1 MRTAPLLLL
10 ASLISA
16 GEAKVPG
23 PEAHH
28 PMVAGLVMA
37 GLDAYHYA
45 PHPLDDELSACWHG
59 RYLDRLDP
67 DHSVFLAAD
76 VAEFGKWRT
85 RLDDLQRGM
94 APDLD
99 PAWVMFERYQERQ
112 GERVAWM
119 RANIGSPVDFTVQE
133 GIARDPTELP
143 RPVDVTEQHE
153 RWRKQIKH
161 QRLQLVLDGED
172 DATIE
177 ERLTSRL
184 DRLQASLDEVESAD
198 VLESWLSALT
208 GCLDPHTDYFR
219 PASADDFQIATSGT
233 LEGIGAA
240 LVRDGDYVRITEI
253 IAGGPADRSGELV
266 REDRIVGVAQGEDA
280 FTDVIGMRLDKV
292 VQLIRG
298 PKGTTVRLEILP
310 AGVPG
315 SGERR
320 IIRLVRD
327 RIDLESVEPT
337 GTVHELGEGAEARRL
352 LVLDVPAFAA
362 DPQGRGRPSTS
373 EAVRTLIEDNA
384 GVDGVLIDLRENG
397 GGYLDEAIKMAGLF
411 IDRGPVVQVREAN
424 GRIKVYDDED
434 RGLAWDGPIVVLT
447 SPITASASEIL
458 AGALQ
463 DYGAGVVVGSGTT
476 YGKGSVQS
484 VVPLDALLAQVS
496 GTVPS
501 KPMAGMMKVT
511 GAVYYRV
518 DGRSPQATGVPADI
532 VLPSPLEGRVQR
544 EREAPNALP
553 PDTIRKARYTPRANL
568 SKVVPWLRDRSTARV
583 QDDPRI
589 DAIQTYLT
597 WLAAEDAKD
606 ELSLNK
612 AEREAGRAAAQ
623 AQADAL
629 DAALGI
635 PPRDESEGE
644 GEGEGEGEQPEP
656 VDPVLEEALKIL
668 EDLASLSTP

>member
-1 MRTAPLLLL
+1 
-10 ASLISA
+10 
-16 GEAKVPG
+16 
-23 PEAHH
+23 
-28 PMVAGLVMA
+28 MVAGLVMA

-45 PHPLDDELSACWHG
+45 PQPLDDELSACWHG

-76 VAEFGKWRT
+76 IAEFGKWRT
-85 RLDDLQRGM
+85 GLDDIQRGM
-94 APDLD
+94 APNLD
-99 PAWVMFERYQERQ
+99 PAWVMFERYQVRQ
-112 GERVAWM
+112 GQRVDWM
-119 RANIGSPVDFTVQE
+119 RKNVASPVDFTVQE
-133 GIARDPTELP
+133 GIVRDPTEQP
-143 RPVDVTEQHE
+143 RPADASEQKE
-153 RWRKQIKH
+153 RWRKQLKH

-172 DATIE
+172 EATIE
-177 ERLTSRL
+177 ERLIRRL

-266 REDRIVGVAQGEDA
+266 PEDRIVGVAQGDEA
-280 FTDVIGMRLDKV
+280 FVDVIGMRLDKV

-310 AGVPG
+310 AGVAG

-327 RIDLESVEPT
+327 RIDLDSVEPT
-337 GTVHELGEGAEARRL
+337 GTVHEVGEGAEARKL

-362 DPQGRGRPSTS
+362 DPQERGRPSTS
-373 EAVRTLIEDNA
+373 QAVRTLLEENA

-397 GGYLDEAIKMAGLF
+397 GGYLDEAINMAGLF
-411 IDRGPVVQVREAN
+411 IDRGPVVQVRESD
-424 GRIKVYDDED
+424 GRIRVYDDDE
-434 RGLAWDGPIVVLT
+434 RGLAWDGPTVVLT

-496 GTVPS
+496 GTTPS

-544 EREAPNALP
+544 EHEAPHALP

-568 SKVVPWLRDRSTARV
+568 SKAIPWLRDRSTSRV
-583 QDDPRI
+583 KDDPRI
-589 DAIQTYLT
+589 EAIQTYLT
-597 WLAAEDAKD
+597 WLAAEEAKD
-606 ELSLNK
+606 ELSLNQ
-612 AEREAGRAAAQ
+612 AEREAARAEAQ

-629 DAALGI
+629 DAAMGI
-635 PPRDESEGE
+635 PPRGSAEEDATEGDAE
-644 GEGEGEGEQPEP
+644 AEDGEQPEAI
-656 VDPVLEEALKIL
+656 DPVLDEALRIL
-668 EDLASLSTP
+668 ADLSSLSSP